1 MLLKNKK
8 LNGFTWYLFWFVVV
22 FFATFCV
29 DIIYVVWPYPDGAN
43 GVEALRSTLEYERA
57 LISSL
62 SDDRALNIINNVGY
76 WLYQVFFVWSGIDEL
91 MQLAVNPAPL
101 EGANEMMRSFV
112 LSNWVFLETAA
123 YGLQLF
129 ALRLGVLAL
138 ALPLFLITIFAAGTD
153 GVTTW
158 YKRRTNADRE
168 TGFIYHRAKR
178 AIELTILTLAVVYLI
193 PPIPLD
199 PRVIIPA
206 FSILL
211 ALAARVQVAYFKKYV

>member
-1 MLLKNKK
+1 MLLRGRK
-8 LNGFTWYLFWFVVV
+8 LNGITWYLFWFAMV
-22 FFATFCV
+22 FFIVFCV
-29 DIIYVVWPYPDGAN
+29 DILYVVWPYPGGAN
-43 GVEALRSTLEYERA
+43 GIDSLRSTLEYERN
-57 LISSL
+57 LIYSL
-62 SDDRALNIINNVGY
+62 SDDRSLAIINGIGY

-91 MQLAVNPAPL
+91 MRRAADPMPM
-101 EGANEMMRSFV
+101 EGANEMMRSFI
-112 LSNWVFLETAA
+112 LGNWVFLETAA

-129 ALRLGVLAL
+129 ALRLGVLTL
-138 ALPLFLITIFAAGTD
+138 ALPLFLITMFAAGID

-168 TGFIYHRAKR
+168 SGFIYHRAKR
-178 AIELTILTLAVVYLI
+178 AIELTVLALTVVYLI

-211 ALAARVQVAYFKKYV
+211 ALAARIQVAYTKKYI